1 MCNWKEVAC
10 RVFFCQ
16 VRGRS
21 AELVNV
27 MIMMMIT
34 ILSWPAL
41 YVCKH
46 MHTSTHKIAMCLV
59 AIQYCFVFVVVVVQ
73 LSMATILTR

>member
-1 MCNWKEVAC
+1 M
-10 RVFFCQ
+10 
-16 VRGRS
+16 
-21 AELVNV
+21 NV
-27 MIMMMIT
+27 MIMMMII

-46 MHTSTHKIAMCLV
+46 MHTSTHKIAMFLV
-59 AIQYCFVFVVVVVQ
+59 AIQDYFVVVVVQ